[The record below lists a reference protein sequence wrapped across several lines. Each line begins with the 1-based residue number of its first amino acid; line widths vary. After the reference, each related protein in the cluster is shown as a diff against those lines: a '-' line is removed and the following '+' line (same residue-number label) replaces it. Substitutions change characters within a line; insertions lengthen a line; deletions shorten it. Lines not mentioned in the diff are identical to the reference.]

1 MDYEKYR
8 FFLDLSVLA
17 VNVSLWLWIRWS
29 NKQKATVE
37 EIKGLRDMIEQAQ
50 KAQVVKCGEHHN
62 RTTTL
67 EVQMKATP
75 THQDL
80 GEIHEKINDVH
91 GSMKEM
97 AGHMKGLNASVGLIH
112 EYLLN
117 REKDK

>member
-8 FFLDLSVLA
+8 FFLDLGVLA

-50 KAQVVKCGEHHN
+50 KTQVVKCGEHQN

-67 EVQMKATP
+67 EVQLKSAP

-80 GEIHEKINDVH
+80 GEIHEKINAVH
-91 GSMKEM
+91 GSMEKM
-97 AGHMKGLNASVGLIH
+97 SGQMQGMSTTVGLIH

-117 REKDK
+117 KEKKQ